1 MPLLRAA
8 SKEGA
13 TYKTLRGVPSTANPL
28 PSHSWA
34 RPPVRIPRAAQR
46 GGVGEAAREAAQKA
60 PWQLI
65 TSRMAGIL
73 GEERA
78 ELGAR
83 ATARSGAPPLRLRDR
98 RSRGVRRSRP
108 RTPRDSAGGCPGAA
122 PAPARPA
129 GAVRPRVRRA
139 AGRVS
144 PVHLEHERA
153 AVCARQRGHGAPVAG
168 RPSGL
173 RGADG
178 WGPGRRRA
186 AAEHAER
193 DASLICQSWLE
204 TSAFPPSGLK
214 SP

>member
-1 MPLLRAA
+1 MERSGLNSARGALRAQVPHRCGLGT
-8 SKEGA
+8 GA
-13 TYKTLRGVPSTANPL
+13 
-28 PSHSWA
+28 
-34 RPPVRIPRAAQR
+34 PR
-46 GGVGEAAREAAQKA
+46 V
-60 PWQLI
+60 
-65 TSRMAGIL
+65 
-73 GEERA
+73 
-78 ELGAR
+78 
-83 ATARSGAPPLRLRDR
+83 SGAPGRGLPGTR
-98 RSRGVRRSRP
+98 RAATS
-108 RTPRDSAGGCPGAA
+108 GAA

-153 AVCARQRGHGAPVAG
+153 AICARQRGHGAPVAG
-168 RPSGL
+168 RPLGS